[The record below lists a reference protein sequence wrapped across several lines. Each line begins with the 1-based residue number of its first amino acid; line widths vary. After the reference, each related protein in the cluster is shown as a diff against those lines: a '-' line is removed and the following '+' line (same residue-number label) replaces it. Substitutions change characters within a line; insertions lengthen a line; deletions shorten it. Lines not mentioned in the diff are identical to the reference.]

1 MTKDEI
7 IKGLD
12 EQIESLDKLRAF
24 LELLRPE
31 ELFAQIFIH
40 GVMGFLLTAVDYLM
54 VNLEEI
60 KNRVRM
66 S

>member
-1 MTKDEI
+1 MTKEEMMDGIE
-7 IKGLD
+7 D
-12 EQIESLDKLRAF
+12 QIEALELLRAF
-24 LELLRPE
+24 LERLKPE
-31 ELFAQIFIH
+31 ALVTQAFLH
-40 GVMGFLLTAVDYLM
+40 GVTGFLLTAVDYLV

>member
-1 MTKDEI
+1 MTKEGI
-7 IKGLD
+7 ISGID
-12 EQIESLDKLRAF
+12 EQLEVLENLRTF

-31 ELFAQIFIH
+31 NLVTQIFAH
-40 GVMGFLLTAVDYLM
+40 SVMGFLLTAVDYLK